1 MWQYTGQ
8 KRPSFAEQ
16 PKAGQ
21 ESVWDYPRPP
31 RVEVCQHTVEVIHK
45 VNVIARSVETYRVLE
60 TASPP
65 TFYIPKQ
72 DIDWSLLV
80 ETSMTSVC
88 EWKGLATYWK
98 LASDPDGPPVAWRY
112 DDPKREYSMLRE
124 CTSFYPSRVACY
136 VNREH
141 VLPQSG
147 EFYGGWI
154 TSEIVGPFKGDPGT
168 GHW

>member
-31 RVEVCQHTVEVIHK
+31 RVEVCQHIVEVIHK

-98 LASDPDGPPVAWRY
+98 LATDPDGPPVAWRY
-112 DDPKREYSMLRE
+112 DDPKRTTNRTPILRKPKG
-124 CTSFYPSRVACY
+124 SYRLDIWPLLMVFKRVQAKKAHCFTIKWRTG
-136 VNREH
+136 REIS
-141 VLPQSG
+141 V
-147 EFYGGWI
+147 
-154 TSEIVGPFKGDPGT
+154 
-168 GHW
+168 

>member
-1 MWQYTGQ
+1 M
-8 KRPSFAEQ
+8 
-16 PKAGQ
+16 
-21 ESVWDYPRPP
+21 
-31 RVEVCQHTVEVIHK
+31 
-45 VNVIARSVETYRVLE
+45 ETYRVLE